1 MGLLHTIKSKIPS
14 AWLQP
19 YHYVLARGSALV
31 YGNPS
36 NKLIVI
42 GVTGTKGKSSTT
54 QMMAQLL
61 TASGKKVGYTGT
73 AGFSIAGQVIEN
85 RMKMTMPGRFV
96 LQRLLRAM
104 VKAGCEYAII
114 ETSSQG
120 LLQYRHLGI
129 NYDVAVFT
137 NLSPE
142 HIEAHGG
149 FAAYRAAKKLLFTH
163 LLMRVHK
170 IIDGQKIDKV
180 IVTNGDDEASEYYA
194 DAPADKKFSFS
205 WHGQASANRI
215 VPTSVIRDE
224 NGLRMTID
232 HVDFAVPLVAEFEQ
246 QNALCAIATLASVGI
261 PLTQLARAAQ
271 SLQSIPGR
279 FERIVGGQPFTVI
292 VDYAYEPKAIET
304 LLRSVEPLKPKRIIG
319 VHGSAG
325 GGRDVARR
333 EKIGRLAGAKED
345 VVIVTNEDPY
355 DDNPEEIV
363 RMVADGARAVGKT
376 DGQNLFVIMDR
387 QVAIDKAMQLA
398 QPGDVVL
405 LTGKGSEPVMAVA
418 GGVKLPW
425 DDRTAA
431 RKALA
436 KLGYSV

>member
-1 MGLLHTIKSKIPS
+1 M
-14 AWLQP
+14 
-19 YHYVLARGSALV
+19 V